1 MWNGRTV
8 KSERRHNG
16 QSCGL
21 AEHKVFSSAW
31 LNTKVVSLMT
41 PGTSRLHDK
50 IATARKPCK

>member
-21 AEHKVFSSAW
+21 AEHKGCITCKSDDSWNFTSAKQ
-31 LNTKVVSLMT
+31 NS
-41 PGTSRLHDK
+41 H
-50 IATARKPCK
+50 RKKAI